1 MRTPTRLKP
10 LGYRIGYPIFYY
22 GVRPVLRLLNRFRTQ
37 NGPLQKLVLGTKAR
51 LEAALVA
58 VTTEPRVPVP
68 LGSKQPILLYVS
80 SSWMPARIPC
90 NGELEAKARTAP
102 HITTGL
108 EL

>member
-1 MRTPTRLKP
+1 MHLVD
-10 LGYRIGYPIFYY
+10 
-22 GVRPVLRLLNRFRTQ
+22 VRFLRLLNRFRTQ

-102 HITTGL
+102 HITKGL